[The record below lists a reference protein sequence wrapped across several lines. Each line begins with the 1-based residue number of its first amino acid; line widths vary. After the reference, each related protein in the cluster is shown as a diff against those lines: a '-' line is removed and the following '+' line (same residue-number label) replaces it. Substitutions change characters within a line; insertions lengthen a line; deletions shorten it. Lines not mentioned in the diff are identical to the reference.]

1 MSNTKV
7 KKLPLTERLQNL
19 KDGYPAH
26 PEYVPC
32 AIWSF
37 ADVPMSAYLANF
49 DLEMTALADIFGVPK
64 DEFEDYTY
72 KKVACELVELRDS
85 AEYGEFYGEAL
96 LHLTAPIRFF
106 WQARRP
112 RIEKA

>member
-1 MSNTKV
+1 M

-85 AEYGEFYGEAL
+85 AEYGEMFHDAVTYFS
-96 LHLTAPIRFF
+96 APIRNF
-106 WQARRP
+106 WRTRR
-112 RIEKA
+112 EHAAT

>member
-37 ADVPMSAYLANF
+37 ADVPMSAYL
-49 DLEMTALADIFGVPK
+49 DHYDMEMTALAEIIGIPK
-64 DEFEDYTY
+64 QEFLTYTI
-72 KKVACELVELRDS
+72 KDVACQLVELKDS
-85 AEYGEFYGEAL
+85 VEYGDMFPDAVTYFS
-96 LHLTAPIRFF
+96 APIRYF
-106 WQARRP
+106 WRTRR
-112 RIEKA
+112 EHAAT